1 MENLFYFGVFIQLFY
16 SIICF
21 LNALGTDSIY
31 KWARYLSEHP
41 NKELSDKETFV
52 VIFLFI
58 LFILELVGLLSS
70 QWFIFLFL
78 ILFGAISLPF
88 TKRFKSIRL
97 IVSVINILG
106 LMFILINK
114 YQLHIQFNNIFI
126 KWMEN

>member
-1 MENLFYFGVFIQLFY
+1 MENLFYFGVFVSLIY
-16 SIICF
+16 SIF
-21 LNALGTDSIY
+21 LLVNSLESDSFY
-31 KWARYLSEHP
+31 HWVKNLAKYPDR
-41 NKELSDKETFV
+41 ELDSGETFL
-52 VIFLFI
+52 VIFIFI
-58 LFILELVGLLSS
+58 IFLLTITGLLSS

-88 TKRFKSIRL
+88 IKRFKSIRL